1 MDDRRSTTGWVFSLG
16 SGAITWSSKKQEVIA
31 LSSTEAEYIAVTSAA
46 CQGVWFRHLLGDMGV
61 EQPNPTSL
69 FCDNKSTI
77 SIAKNP
83 SMHRRTKYI
92 DIRYHFIRIYRMKE
106 LSF

>member
-1 MDDRRSTTGWVFSLG
+1 MDDQRSTTGWVFSLG
-16 SGAITWSSKKQEVIA
+16 SGADAWSSKKQDVIA

-46 CQGVWFRHLLGDMGV
+46 CQDVWLQRLLGDMGV
-61 EQPNPTSL
+61 EQTSPTPM

-83 SMHRRTKYI
+83 SMHG
-92 DIRYHFIRIYRMKE
+92 
-106 LSF
+106 